1 MKMKSAFRA
10 LAATAC
16 AFFYGCTTHKLSP
29 KASDNLDYGMPS
41 SDCVVIERND
51 YALGHKPE
59 WKQAAWVSY
68 RLTKEEV
75 QSNVCRRVNSF
86 AKDPLLSESFS
97 VPSDYTRSGYDRG
110 HLAPAADMSW
120 SEEAMRESFYM
131 SNMSP
136 QAPMLNRGIW
146 KKLEMWVRDA
156 AAKEESVVV
165 VTGPVVCSND
175 VSKTIGKNEVIV
187 PSAFYKVV
195 YDETPP
201 KKMIGFIMPNEG
213 STNSIALFAVSVDKV
228 EEVTGL
234 DFFSEIEDSRENE
247 LELMCDIDMW

>member
-1 MKMKSAFRA
+1 
-10 LAATAC
+10 
-16 AFFYGCTTHKLSP
+16 
-29 KASDNLDYGMPS
+29 
-41 SDCVVIERND
+41 
-51 YALGHKPE
+51 
-59 WKQAAWVSY
+59 
-68 RLTKEEV
+68 
-75 QSNVCRRVNSF
+75 
-86 AKDPLLSESFS
+86 
-97 VPSDYTRSGYDRG
+97 
-110 HLAPAADMSW
+110 
-120 SEEAMRESFYM
+120 M

-175 VSKTIGKNEVIV
+175 VSKTIWKNEVIV

-213 STNSIALFAVSVDKV
+213 STNRIALFAVSVDKV